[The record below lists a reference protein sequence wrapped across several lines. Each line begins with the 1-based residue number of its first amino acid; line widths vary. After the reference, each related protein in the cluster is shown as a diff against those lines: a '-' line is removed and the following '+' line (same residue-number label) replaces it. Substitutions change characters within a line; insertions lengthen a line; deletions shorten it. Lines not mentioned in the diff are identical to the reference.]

1 MPYRR
6 CRWCDHERM
15 ISMNLRRLMAL
26 LLCLLLLP
34 LCALAQETQRVF
46 HLADQPETAQRFSTD
61 VPALEICFP
70 PVKGA
75 DACILRMGDEVI
87 VIDAATYGQYPRV
100 GEMIKQLGI
109 EQVKTAFN
117 THPHDD
123 HIQGFEHL
131 IHDAK
136 VQEFLYTF
144 PEDANNNMKNALRA
158 MKENNVPSRRVSDG
172 YVMMLGGARL
182 EVIQRE
188 EKWFSDNNRS
198 AMVKVTY
205 GDCTMLLAA
214 DVELDG
220 QNLLLNTTPEILKAD
235 ILKYP
240 HHGVDKAG
248 WNFLKHV
255 GAELA
260 VITNSRYNVK
270 VTRKDAEKRNLPL
283 IYSYSGPITF
293 KCDGNIWLVKQAEDF
308 EP

>member
-1 MPYRR
+1 MRKI
-6 CRWCDHERM
+6 CCFLFVL
-15 ISMNLRRLMAL
+15 IL
-26 LLCLLLLP
+26 LTAQA
-34 LCALAQETQRVF
+34 ALAEQSAPIKVDKLPFADGEALMQVTFFKIGAEDSILVQCGGETMLIDCGILPSGQEVVDYLKERGITR
-46 HLADQPETAQRFSTD
+46 
-61 VPALEICFP
+61 
-70 PVKGA
+70 
-75 DACILRMGDEVI
+75 
-87 VIDAATYGQYPRV
+87 IDYA
-100 GEMIKQLGI
+100 M
-109 EQVKTAFN
+109 N

-131 IHDAK
+131 IHDAC

-158 MKENNVPSRRVSDG
+158 MKENGVSSRRVGDG
-172 YVMMLGGARL
+172 YVMSLGDAKL

-188 EKWFSDNNRS
+188 EKWFSENNRS

-220 QNLLLNTTPEILKAD
+220 QNLLLNTTPDLLKAD

-270 VTRKDAEKRNLPL
+270 VTRKDAEKRDLPL
-283 IYSYSGPITF
+283 VYTYNGPITF
-293 KCDGNIWLVKQAEDF
+293 RCDGTIWLVDQQI
-308 EP
+308 

>member
-1 MPYRR
+1 
-6 CRWCDHERM
+6 
-15 ISMNLRRLMAL
+15 MNIRRLAAL

-34 LCALAQETQRVF
+34 ACAFARRVY
-46 HLADQPETAQRFSTD
+46 HLADQPEAASQLSAD
-61 VPALEICFP
+61 VPVLEICFP

-75 DACILRMGDEVI
+75 DACILRMGEEVVI
-87 VIDAATYGQYPRV
+87 IDAATHGQYPLVAERIR
-100 GEMIKQLGI
+100 EMGI
-109 EQVKTAFN
+109 QQVKTAFN

-131 IHDAK
+131 IHDAC

-158 MKENNVPSRRVSDG
+158 MKENGVSSRRVGDG
-172 YVMMLGGARL
+172 YVMSLGDAKL

-188 EKWFSDNNRS
+188 EKWFSENNRS

-220 QNLLLNTTPEILKAD
+220 QNLLLNTTPDLLKAD

-270 VTRKDAEKRNLPL
+270 VTRKDAEKRDLPL
-283 IYSYSGPITF
+283 VYTYNGPITF
-293 KCDGNIWLVKQAEDF
+293 RCDGTIWLVDQQI
-308 EP
+308 